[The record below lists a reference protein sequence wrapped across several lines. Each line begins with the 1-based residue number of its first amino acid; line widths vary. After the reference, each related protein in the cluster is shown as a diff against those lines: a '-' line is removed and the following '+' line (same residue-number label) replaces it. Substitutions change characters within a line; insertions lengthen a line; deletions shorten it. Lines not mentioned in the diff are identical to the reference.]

1 VSVATDAA
9 ARYDRTITRWG
20 QGSEMTAYE
29 AALWHISDEPTLR
42 AASVVVELLDLAPEW
57 QRFRAGHS
65 WALGRVPR
73 LRQRVVPDPVRL
85 GPPAWV
91 DTRVDLDHHLR
102 RARLPAGGGVRD
114 VLRIASA
121 MHEEVFVPDRPLW
134 LATLVEGLPG
144 GQAAYVLK
152 FHHAMADDQALV
164 ALFELLHSHVR
175 HPTVSVPQ
183 LPHGHHESLRPL
195 RLTASHALHAV
206 HRGPR
211 AAARA
216 GAGLIRSGVGAI
228 GDPAGAV
235 QDGVATSRSLSD
247 ELRSLRWSGSP
258 LLARRGPHRAF
269 DLIDV
274 PTERLRAAADDA
286 GTGRAGGPRGP
297 GGPGGPGGVRVSH
310 VVLAATVDALARYH
324 GELGTA
330 LDALPVAVPLRL
342 RLDGSSDRLPRA
354 RVVVPIVAAGP
365 RERIVMMRDLC
376 DEAERR
382 PHVDVLRIASPLISR
397 TPTAIAARLMEGS
410 VRPLAAQGFIVPG
423 LDRDAYLAG
432 ARVTRMFTFA
442 PTSGCALSMT
452 LVTHQQTSCI
462 GFNFDTSAV
471 TDPQLM
477 GRCLS
482 EAFSD
487 AVDDA

>member
-1 VSVATDAA
+1 MSVAADAA

-42 AASVVVELLDLAPEW
+42 AASVVVELLDLVPEW

-85 GPPAWV
+85 GPPAWA

-102 RARLPAGGGVRD
+102 RVQLTAGGGMRD

-121 MHEEVFVPDRPLW
+121 MHEEVFAPDRPLW

-144 GQAAYVLK
+144 KQAAYVLK

-164 ALFELLHSHVR
+164 ALFELLHSRVR
-175 HPTVSVPQ
+175 HPTVSMPQ
-183 LPHGHHESLRPL
+183 LPAGHHESLRPL

-216 GAGLIRSGVGAI
+216 GAVLIRSGASLI
-228 GDPAGAV
+228 ADPGGAV
-235 QDGVATSRSLSD
+235 HGGVARGRSLSD
-247 ELRSLRWSGSP
+247 ELRSMRWTGSP
-258 LLARRGPHRAF
+258 LLAERGPHRAF
-269 DLIDV
+269 DMIDL
-274 PTERLRAAADDA
+274 PTERLRAAGADSGA
-286 GTGRAGGPRGP
+286 RI
-297 GGPGGPGGVRVSH
+297 SH
-310 VVLAATVDALARYH
+310 VVLAATADGLARYH
-324 GELGTA
+324 AELGA
-330 LDALPVAVPLRL
+330 PLDALPVAVPLRL
-342 RLDGSSDRLPRA
+342 RLDGSGDRLPRS
-354 RVVVPIVAAGP
+354 RVLVPIAAAD
-365 RERIVMMRDLC
+365 RRDRIAMMRDLC
-376 DEAERR
+376 EEAEHRR
-382 PHVDVLRIASPLISR
+382 HVDVLRIASPLLSR

-442 PTSGCALSMT
+442 PTSGCALSVT
-452 LVTHQQTSCI
+452 LVTHQETSCI
-462 GFNFDTSAV
+462 GLNFDTSAI
-471 TDPQLM
+471 TDPELV

-487 AVDDA
+487 AVDDR